1 MSIDFP
7 CSNCHQTVRVPDGT
21 EGKKTKC
28 PKCQQVQVIPD
39 KNTFGSS
46 PPPASPPPSEQ
57 SPKQESLWDDLTP
70 ESTPAPAASN
80 PFGDAPDP
88 FGPPSSNP
96 YSSPSHS
103 SSYAQGPASRADA
116 RSKLMGP
123 AIGVLLCNAMG
134 LLLLGVWAIATIIEI
149 QDGGELNDTPEIV
162 GAAIALFIM
171 FGLPFLL
178 SVLCIV
184 AMIRAFYVRNYAL
197 VMTGFILALT
207 PFGGGCGCFIG
218 MFFGIWGIV
227 MMNDDSVKAAFR
239 LP

>member
-39 KNTFGSS
+39 KNSFGSA
-46 PPPASPPPSEQ
+46 PPPAPTPPPQPPPKSE
-57 SPKQESLWDDLTP
+57 SMWDDLTP
-70 ESTPAPAASN
+70 EPKPAAASSSN

-88 FGPPSSNP
+88 FGPPATNP
-96 YSSPSHS
+96 YSSPAQ
-103 SSYAQGPASRADA
+103 SSYSPRPASRAEA

-123 AIGVLLCNAMG
+123 AIGVLLCNGLG
-134 LLLLGVWAIATIIEI
+134 LLLLAVWAIATIIEL
-149 QDGGELNDTPEIV
+149 QGGGELKDTPEIV
-162 GAAIALFIM
+162 GASIALFIM

-178 SVLCIV
+178 SLLCIA
-184 AMIRAFYVRNYAL
+184 AMIRAFAVRNYAL
-197 VMTGFILALT
+197 VMTGFILSIT
-207 PFGGGCGCFIG
+207 PFGGGCACLIG
-218 MFFGIWGIV
+218 MLFGIWGIV

-239 LP
+239 QP